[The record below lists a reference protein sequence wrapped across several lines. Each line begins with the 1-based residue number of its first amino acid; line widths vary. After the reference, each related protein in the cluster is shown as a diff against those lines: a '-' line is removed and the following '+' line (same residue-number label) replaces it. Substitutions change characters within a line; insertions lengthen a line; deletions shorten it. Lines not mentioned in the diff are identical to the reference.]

1 MPRLLTIASA
11 LLLLALLLRSEIIG
25 VAALTLGVAGIWGSY
40 WARAVT
46 RGLRIQ
52 RHAPTHLANG
62 EEASVRLTIENGSL
76 LRAPWLALRESV
88 TFNLRSSEPNR
99 TVIALGAG
107 AKEEISYPIRGSRRG
122 WYSLGP
128 LQIALGDV
136 LGLQQATLSVAP
148 AWVTVYP
155 RLLPLNQLGL
165 PADLSGGPLPPAG
178 PRPYTEDPA
187 RPVGVRHYV
196 PGDDVRRLDWK
207 SSARK
212 GELLVRRAD
221 RTIAP
226 ETTIALAF
234 ARHEYPAG
242 IVHDSVERAATAA
255 ASIAVA
261 LLTRKLPVGLV
272 TSGLD
277 PQSGSQGL
285 TLPAAKGNAQRQAL
299 LGVFGRLAVGGDT
312 DIWALLANTAL
323 PWGGTLIVVLSD
335 LDLVTLP
342 KLLAMR
348 RRGQQPVVILVE
360 GSVGGLA
367 LAQQQHIAA
376 YRIDRRGMPVVE
388 RS

>member
-1 MPRLLTIASA
+1 MAVLMLLVA
-11 LLLLALLLRSEIIG
+11 LLLQSEIVG
-25 VAALTLGVAGIWGSY
+25 AAALTLGAAGIWGRF

-46 RGLRIQ
+46 RGLRVRRQ
-52 RHAPTHLANG
+52 APEHLAFG
-62 EEASVRLTIENGSL
+62 EEASVRLTIINGSL

-88 TFNLRSSEPNR
+88 AFTLRTVEPSR
-99 TVIALGAG
+99 TVITLGAG
-107 AKEEISYPIRGSRRG
+107 ATEEISYPIRAARRG

-136 LGLQQATLSVAP
+136 LGLQQATLSVPP
-148 AWVTVYP
+148 AWITVYP
-155 RLLPLNQLGL
+155 RLLPLERLGL
-165 PADLSGGPLPPAG
+165 PADLAGGPLPPLG
-178 PRPYTEDPA
+178 PRPYSEDPA
-187 RPVGVRHYV
+187 RPVGVRSYV

-234 ARHEYPAG
+234 ARHEYAPG
-242 IVHDSVERAATAA
+242 IVQDAAERGATAA

-261 LLTRKLPVGLV
+261 LLSRKLPVGLV

-277 PQSGSQGL
+277 PRNGGQGL
-285 TLPAAKGNAQRQAL
+285 ALAPAKGDAQRQAL
-299 LGVFGRLAVGGDT
+299 LGVLGRLAVSGEADL
-312 DIWALLANTAL
+312 WELLATTSL
-323 PWGGTLIVVLSD
+323 PWGGTLITILAD
-335 LDLVTLP
+335 LDLATLP
-342 KLLAMR
+342 KLLALR

-367 LAQQQHIAA
+367 LARQQHIPA
-376 YRIDRRGMPVVE
+376 YRIDRRGLPVAE